1 MSFSNDRRKWTV
13 TDESKR
19 VVISTGADSYGFENM
34 QHASHLAR
42 LQLEEAKQ
50 RFKLWGLK
58 SGEMECVE
66 ADFCENNLVPKVL
79 KKADLVLVN
88 NEV

>member
-1 MSFSNDRRKWTV
+1 
-13 TDESKR
+13 
-19 VVISTGADSYGFENM
+19 M